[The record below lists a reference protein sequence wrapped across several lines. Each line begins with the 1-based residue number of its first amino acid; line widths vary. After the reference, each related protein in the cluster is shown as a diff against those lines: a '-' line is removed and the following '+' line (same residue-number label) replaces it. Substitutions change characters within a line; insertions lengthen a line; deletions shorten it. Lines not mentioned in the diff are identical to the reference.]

1 MLKHISVKL
10 LNIFGNYFRLAGEV
24 LRMLF
29 YAHDSSRHLGH
40 SFTHTL
46 HFDLLSLQITC
57 ADNGITT
64 ALVFIHVYSYQKVWR
79 TFLAVMITSK
89 LILQIIAH
97 NSAQYLCTIVNNYPQ
112 YIVQYCTQYI
122 VQV

>member
-40 SFTHTL
+40 SFTHTI
-46 HFDLLSLQITC
+46 HFDLLSLQITLE
-57 ADNGITT
+57 DNGITT

-79 TFLAVMITSK
+79 TFFSR
-89 LILQIIAH
+89 
-97 NSAQYLCTIVNNYPQ
+97 YDYF
-112 YIVQYCTQYI
+112 
-122 VQV
+122 